1 MSLRQAY
8 GAAVKAALGIIG
20 FYIALGVAVLLGLW
34 AFMTRDD
41 GWALAGGALVVLGT
55 VMTWLTVLAVI
66 IKISVDEATRRTARH
81 IDGETA
87 RAINRI
93 GGRTRSAK
101 RAPAGGG
108 RMSWREAFGR
118 AALAALGIIAGILF
132 SAISIALGTAF
143 IAAAIYVGFS
153 DTVSMVLGAI
163 MLAMGGLFV
172 IYGVVMW
179 ILFPFFVVLRFSIKE
194 SNKRAQRRIDDAMGI
209 ITNRLDARAAD
220 AGRAAANESR
230 AAAPPMPAGERP
242 KSFDEATRRRAVDP
256 PISERLSPF
265 AEAARRRADAQ
276 TDPNETRTTP

>member
-1 MSLRQAY
+1 MSLREAY

-87 RAINRI
+87 RAMNRI
-93 GGRTRSAK
+93 GGRSAK
-101 RAPAGGG
+101 PVAPAGGG
-108 RMSWREAFGR
+108 KMSWREAFGR
-118 AALAALGIIAGILF
+118 AALAALGIIAGMV
-132 SAISIALGTAF
+132 SWSVCIALG
-143 IAAAIYVGFS
+143 IAAWAVGFGNYFS
-153 DTVSMVLGAI
+153 FYESNTGLGALMMAI
-163 MLAMGGLFV
+163 GAALV
-172 IYGVVMW
+172 IFGVVMW
-179 ILFPFFVVLRFSIKE
+179 ILFPFIVVLRFSIKE
-194 SNKRAQRRIDDAMGI
+194 SNKRAQRRIDDAAEI
-209 ITNRLDARAAD
+209 ITNRLDARMAD
-220 AGRAAANESR
+220 AGRAANESR

-242 KSFDEATRRRAVDP
+242 KSFDEAMRRRAADP

-265 AEAARRRADAQ
+265 AEAARRRAAAR
-276 TDPNETRTTP
+276 TDPNETRTSQ

>member
-87 RAINRI
+87 RAMNRI
-93 GGRTRSAK
+93 GGRSAK
-101 RAPAGGG
+101 PVAPAGGG
-108 RMSWREAFGR
+108 KMSWREAFGR

-220 AGRAAANESR
+220 EGRAANESR

-242 KSFDEATRRRAVDP
+242 KSFAEATRRRAADP

-265 AEAARRRADAQ
+265 AEAARRRAAAQ
-276 TDPNETRTTP
+276 ADPNETRTTT